1 MSFIRQFYAVYLA
14 SKRSIKMS
22 AKVIIDAKRTSFNKI
37 SPGKKIK
44 PDTIAERLQL
54 YGIQSHLSRAT
65 FFSIRGFL
73 KKNRLETPQIISDS
87 VGDKQ
92 NVIILVCIFQSVS
105 RRDTPIV
112 LRHWCMCASLLSY
125 RGAIID
131 EFLEIWI
138 SVFLMI
144 WLKRRGYLSRSRTK
158 STRSDFKGRFS
169 IISNHLPLQ
178 IW

>member
-54 YGIQSHLSRAT
+54 YGIQSHLSRGT

-92 NVIILVCIFQSVS
+92 NVITEVYISDRVYFRSFWKS
-105 RRDTPIV
+105 KTGV
-112 LRHWCMCASLLSY
+112 LFFRY
-125 RGAIID
+125 
-131 EFLEIWI
+131 
-138 SVFLMI
+138 
-144 WLKRRGYLSRSRTK
+144 
-158 STRSDFKGRFS
+158 
-169 IISNHLPLQ
+169 
-178 IW
+178 